1 MKLVIFFKFS
11 KLSMIVS
18 VLIVATISLSMNNII
33 AFDKNSYFILL
44 QRLVLIIYPKKKN
57 LFHFLK
63 DTNRQNTIKCTE
75 HTWPTGDVLL
85 C

>member
-1 MKLVIFFKFS
+1 MQLFMKMKLVIFFKFS

-63 DTNRQNTIKCTE
+63 DTNR
-75 HTWPTGDVLL
+75 
-85 C
+85 